1 LTLHQNYCHEI
12 HIHPP
17 HRPAARAAGRASCC
31 HAPKPNVV
39 YLLADDLGWSDISA
53 HPGGSIQTPNIDR
66 LFKQGVELRNFMGW
80 CVCSPTRAMFLTGRH
95 PFRVGTGPEV
105 GGELAA
111 EETTIAEVF
120 QGAGYRTGVFGKWHN
135 GDDPVTPE
143 YRAEFMR
150 AFADKPNKKPADGL
164 GANAHGFDEAWV
176 FYGGGADYFTRATV
190 NNKGPVRWWHNRELR
205 LKDSGYTEDMI
216 TAHALEFIRRHAGK
230 PFFCYV
236 PFHLVHAPM
245 QAKEDDLAGV
255 DAGITDPKK
264 RVYAAMMQALDRNV
278 KAILDELDKLGLRE
292 NTIVVFTSD
301 NGATADGSNRPL
313 RGGKHTVFEGGTH
326 LVTAIHWPQGGLTG
340 GQDWDG
346 LCGACDMLP
355 TLAGMCGISLPL
367 TKPLDGRN
375 IWPALQ
381 SRGASPVDSYYW
393 AWHNEDT
400 IRTAD
405 WRMHRYFDRV
415 ELYDIRNDIGEA
427 KNLAA
432 TKPDVVKELTAKMD
446 TWVNSLGAAL
456 THQATPMR
464 FDAPAA
470 PEGEVLEIT
479 VTVTDQAK
487 PKDFIVV
494 PITTVDIF
502 QQATDFIEFDVAVSP
517 DTPKKTAWYYS
528 PFKGNSG
535 TPLTLFFKNGEGID
549 QFGRDQSTA
558 PEVRG
563 GPGTWEHRVIGL
575 CGTAPGPLPRQGMV
589 FRGGKAGTRTIFL
602 DNLRLRR
609 ADGSSVPLWH
619 TSKDTRTQKIEDT
632 DLFKDVKVRVIDT
645 GQLSQ

>member
-1 LTLHQNYCHEI
+1 MKTFHTIQTMKQLCCSIIVLILSATCL
-12 HIHPP
+12 
-17 HRPAARAAGRASCC
+17 RAA
-31 HAPKPNVV
+31 PPNVV
-39 YLLADDLGWSDISA
+39 YILADDLGWSDVSA
-53 HPGGSIQTPNIDR
+53 HPGGTIQTPNIDR

-105 GGELAA
+105 GGELPA

-120 QGAGYRTGVFGKWHN
+120 KGAGYRTGVFGKWHN
-135 GDDPVTPE
+135 GDDPATPE
-143 YRAEFMR
+143 YRAEFTR

-176 FYGGGADYFTRATV
+176 YYGGGADYFTRATV
-190 NNKGPVRWWHNRELR
+190 NNQGPVSWWHNRELR

-216 TAHALEFIRRHAGK
+216 TAHALEFIRGHAGK

-236 PFHLVHAPM
+236 PFHLVHAPL
-245 QAKEDDLAGV
+245 QAKDDDLAGV

-264 RVYAAMMQALDRNV
+264 RVYAAMMQALDRNAG
-278 KAILDELDKLGLRE
+278 AILDELDKLGLRE

-313 RGGKHTVFEGGTH
+313 RGGKHTVFEGGTR

-340 GQDWDG
+340 GQAWDG

-355 TLAGMCGISLPL
+355 TLAAMCGVPLPQ

-375 IWPALQ
+375 IWSALQ
-381 SRGASPVDSYYW
+381 SRGASPVDGYYW

-415 ELYDIRNDIGEA
+415 ELYDIRNDIGET
-427 KNLAA
+427 KDLAA
-432 TKPDVVKELTAKMD
+432 TKPDVVKELTGKMD

-456 THQATPMR
+456 THQAAPMR
-464 FDAPAA
+464 LDAPAA

-487 PKDFIVV
+487 PKDFLVV

-517 DTPKKTAWYYS
+517 DTPKKVAWYYS
-528 PFKGNSG
+528 PFKGNTG
-535 TPLTLFFKNGEGID
+535 TPMTLFFKKGEGID

-575 CGTAPGPLPRQGMV
+575 CGSAPGPLPRQGIV
-589 FRGGKAGTRTIFL
+589 FRGGRAGTRTIYL

-609 ADGSSVPLWH
+609 ADGSTVPLWQS
-619 TSKDTRTQKIEDT
+619 SKDTRTQKVADT
-632 DLFKDVKVRVIDT
+632 ESFKDVKVRVIDA
-645 GQLSQ
+645 GQLSR